1 MTSLKR
7 KAAEGNEAMKKIIL
21 GTAMGLLLSMAAYAQ
36 VPVTD
41 AANTTVNEQIKQL
54 TSQIQGD
61 TTIIKDNTM
70 RTLQAITGDR
80 TQDATQFSSLATGG
94 GFSMSQAPDFSSIL
108 QGNKASFGGVGGQFQ
123 NLAAQV
129 INGLNLVKMVKDAV
143 TGGELTGA
151 NQAYNQGVQT
161 ITALTAVT
169 EAMNAASKE
178 RTNAFTGAAGQIGMA
193 QDLKGA
199 LEQNTQMVLQGNQTA
214 NEAVGA
220 LNNAV
225 VLETQRYRAGL
236 AASSQSLRTF
246 APLPKGGSGQ
256 QQQGQSVREQLEQFQ
271 VQSQ

>member
-1 MTSLKR
+1 
-7 KAAEGNEAMKKIIL
+7 MKKIIL
-21 GTAMGLLLSMAAYAQ
+21 GSAIGLLLSTTAYAQ

-41 AANTTVNEQIKQL
+41 AMNIQVNEQIKQL

-61 TTIIKDNTM
+61 TTIIKDNTTK
-70 RTLQAITGDR
+70 TLQAITGDR
-80 TQDATQFSSLATGG
+80 TQDAGQFSSLATGG
-94 GFSMSQAPDFSSIL
+94 GFSMSQAPDFGSIL
-108 QGNKASFGGVGGQFQ
+108 QGNQASFGGVGGQFQ
-123 NLAAQV
+123 NLAAQL

-143 TGGELTGA
+143 TGEELTGA

-161 ITALTAVT
+161 ITTLTAVT
-169 EAMNAASKE
+169 DAMNAASKE
-178 RTNAFTGAAGQIGMA
+178 RTNAFTGAAGQIGKA

-225 VLETQRYRAGL
+225 VLESQRYRAAL
-236 AASSQSLRTF
+236 AEQSQFLKTF
-246 APLPKGGSGQ
+246 SGGAGKRRNGEQ
-256 QQQGQSVREQLEQFQ
+256 RQGQSVREQLEQFQ